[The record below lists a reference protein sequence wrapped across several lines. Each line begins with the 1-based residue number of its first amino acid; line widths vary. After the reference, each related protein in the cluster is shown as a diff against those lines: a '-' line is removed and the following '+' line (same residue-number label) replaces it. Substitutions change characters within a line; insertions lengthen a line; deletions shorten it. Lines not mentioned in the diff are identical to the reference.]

1 MRYFCFLLLTLFSVK
16 AEIPDFKITTVPGG
30 KYKIFKKQFTQHI
43 NVFGVRVFGTAKTP
57 SEKLRHI
64 AVILAEYLD
73 NDENGKPDNI
83 KVLNELLKRDAFM
96 AVTENERAME
106 RLDNDVFQDAG
117 FHSGQGQFAT
127 EPIRG
132 VIDLTRRSRKYYT

>member
-1 MRYFCFLLLTLFSVK
+1 MRYVCFLLPALFSLK
-16 AEIPDFKITTVPGG
+16 AQVLSFKITAVPEG
-30 KYKIFKKQFTQHI
+30 KNKIFKNQFTQHI

-57 SEKLRHI
+57 PQKLRHI

-96 AVTENERAME
+96 AVTENERAMG
-106 RLDNDVFQDAG
+106 RLHHDVFQDAG
-117 FHSGQGQFAT
+117 FHSG
-127 EPIRG
+127 
-132 VIDLTRRSRKYYT
+132 